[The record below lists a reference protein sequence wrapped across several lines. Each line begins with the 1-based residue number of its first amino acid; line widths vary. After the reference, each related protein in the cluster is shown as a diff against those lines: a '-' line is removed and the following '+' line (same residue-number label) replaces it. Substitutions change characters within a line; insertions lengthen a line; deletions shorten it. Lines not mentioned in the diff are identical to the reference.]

1 MPDVN
6 SNEDIMDS
14 RDVIEAVEELESDV
28 EFKESEVEEAIGEL
42 DRLEEEL
49 EKIKEQ
55 IDDDDGSDDDV
66 LLEVETARDEHETA
80 IANQECIVDE
90 LREEVKD
97 IEEELKPIK
106 EFADEG
112 EGYGDWEHGETLIR
126 ESYFVD
132 YAKDLVQDIGDLPQV
147 LPAYIEN
154 NIDWDGVANDLLIDY
169 TSLDF
174 EGETY
179 YMRA

>member
-14 RDVIEAVEELESDV
+14 RDVIEAVEELEDDIK
-28 EFKESEVEEAIGEL
+28 FNESELEDAVNEL

-49 EKIKEQ
+49 EEINVQ
-55 IDDDDGSDDDV
+55 IDDDDGSDKDV
-66 LLEVETARDEHETA
+66 LLEIETARDEHETA
-80 IANQECIVDE
+80 ITHQVNTVDE
-90 LREEVKD
+90 LRSDISD
-97 IEEELKPIK
+97 IEDELKPIK
-106 EFADEG
+106 NFAEDG
-112 EGYGDWEHGETLIR
+112 EGYGDWENGETLIR

-132 YAKDLVQDIGDLPQV
+132 YAKELVQDIGDLPQE